1 MHHLLHTHA
10 GLREARGIAVAPIR
24 LLHIFAQG
32 KFDVAGSFFEFELLG
47 ICYAPAQ
54 LDELRLTANA
64 VGRAM
69 QQIAGGYATGELAVD
84 VYVVGV
90 KGIADAHLRGDAA
103 GAFVYAA
110 GNGYVTVLV
119 D

>member
-10 GLREARGIAVAPIR
+10 GLREARGVAVAPIR

-32 KFDVAGSFFEFELLG
+32 KFDVAGSFFEFELFG

-54 LDELRLTANA
+54 LNKLRLTANA

-69 QQIAGGYATGELAVD
+69 QQITRGYATCQLAVD
-84 VYVVGV
+84 VYVVRV
-90 KGIADAHLRGDAA
+90 KGIANAHL
-103 GAFVYAA
+103 
-110 GNGYVTVLV
+110 
-119 D
+119 